1 MTTQPHPLM
10 ARSATGLPEAWRPID
25 RLLHRWVLSH
35 GGTEDLAR
43 LGGALSAATGEG
55 HSALAVED
63 ALRLGAPTLDPDAL
77 DALGGGWLGP
87 AETDTPFVRDGN
99 ARVYL
104 RRYWQAETAIAA
116 AVAEAVQA
124 TLPAFA
130 TAIDNCNEPLR

>member
-35 GGTEDLAR
+35 GGSEDLAR

-63 ALRLGAPTLDPDAL
+63 ALRLGAPTLDHDAL
-77 DALGGGWLGP
+77 DALLGAWLGP
-87 AETDTPFVRDGN
+87 AEADTPFVRDGN

-124 TLPAFA
+124 TLPALA
-130 TAIDNCNEPLR
+130 TAID